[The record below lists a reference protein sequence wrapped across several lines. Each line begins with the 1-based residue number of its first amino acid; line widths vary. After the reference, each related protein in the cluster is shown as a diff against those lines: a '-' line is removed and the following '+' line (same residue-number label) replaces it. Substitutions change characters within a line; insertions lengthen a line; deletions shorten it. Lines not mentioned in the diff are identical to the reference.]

1 MKACKNTPK
10 LTQCQCDEQW
20 PQGTRP
26 GRPAAEA
33 ADQATAQA
41 AAVAP
46 RFGKTPKA
54 NNESR
59 TNADPIDDG
68 PKETDHRGMGT
79 DRGGGKTGSCKKAPK
94 GIKNGILNDVQA

>member
-26 GRPAAEA
+26 GQPAAEA

-54 NNESR
+54 NDESR
-59 TNADPIDDG
+59 MNADLTRDG
-68 PKETDHRGMGT
+68 TKENGEETDDRGEVI
-79 DRGGGKTGSCKKAPK
+79 DRGGGKAGSRLKAPK
-94 GIKNGILNDVQA
+94 GNENGI